1 VHANLDSV
9 FGMYDGQSAD
19 IGAVLTETKAQPPL
33 LTGKS
38 PDGQTHTI
46 WAIKNSDA
54 VSAIQDAF
62 ASSQIVIADGHH
74 RYETALNYREQQ
86 RAAGNDSPSLDFV
99 MMTLCDIRDPGL
111 LVLPT
116 HRLVSGVEGDTP
128 TSAPGAGLAQVVTV
142 SLSNAFKVE
151 SVGSGSHTMTRL
163 EQSAKEG
170 QSAYGAYFGEDQGY
184 LLLPKAAAAHRY
196 EETALFSG
204 QILERLPEILE
215 VDQVRVS
222 YSHSAAE
229 AVCQINAG
237 NAWVAFLLQ
246 GLPVQAVY
254 EAARNNHL
262 MPEKTTYFYPKLQSG
277 LVMRAL

>member
-1 VHANLDSV
+1 
-9 FGMYDGQSAD
+9 
-19 IGAVLTETKAQPPL
+19 
-33 LTGKS
+33 
-38 PDGQTHTI
+38 
-46 WAIKNSDA
+46 
-54 VSAIQDAF
+54 
-62 ASSQIVIADGHH
+62 
-74 RYETALNYREQQ
+74 
-86 RAAGNDSPSLDFV
+86 

-128 TSAPGAGLAQVVTV
+128 ASAPGAGLAQVVTV